1 MSIPVFPS
9 MTRIVIGFSL
19 FCFYKKITGKVTL
32 NLVFCCTY
40 WFLFPK
46 SWKFRYTLMNQL
58 NIWFNKLKI
67 LCEVFNIMIRVFFG
81 MWSSF
86 LAAIPI
92 QGRGVPL
99 SLGFFPADKKSPLV
113 SRFCVIHRA
122 LMLLTTLAGFPRIF
136 SAQKWQWKVGC
147 EISSYSSSH

>member
-1 MSIPVFPS
+1 MNIPVFPS
-9 MTRIVIGFSL
+9 MTWIVIGFSL
-19 FCFYKKITGKVTL
+19 FCFYKKITGKATP

-40 WFLFPK
+40 WFLSLK
-46 SWKFRYTLMNQL
+46 SWKFRHTLMNQL

-67 LCEVFNIMIRVFFG
+67 LCEVFNIMMHIFFG
-81 MWSSF
+81 IWSSF

-99 SLGFFPADKKSPLV
+99 SLCSFLQTRNHQWFLGF
-113 SRFCVIHRA
+113 VIHRA
-122 LMLLTTLAGFPRIF
+122 LMLLTILSGFPWTF